1 MLHHNEPLLRDGE
14 IVGFVTSGAFA
25 YVQGASIGLCFVSLP
40 EGATGKASLEQGQY
54 EVVVEGRNL
63 PVELSAKALSA
74 PCTSG

>member
-25 YVQGASIGLCFVSLP
+25 YAQGASIGLCFVSLP